1 MAAQRASSVRRVE
14 GDLQSGMADQHTR
27 PNMAALRKLEASL
40 QHDLREREAIPR
52 ASSKRH
58 ASARN
63 AEPHDIP
70 ARDLSIIRNTREAR
84 DVRGAA
90 ARDPLVVD
98 AVARDVSVRDAAAR
112 GARSGSN
119 SPSSRA
125 LLGSYY
131 WQSHVLH
138 WWTRLR
144 KVAYV
149 A

>member
-1 MAAQRASSVRRVE
+1 
-14 GDLQSGMADQHTR
+14 MADQHTR

-52 ASSKRH
+52 ARQ
-58 ASARN
+58 APGRG

-70 ARDLSIIRNTREAR
+70 ARDLSIIRNTREASAR
-84 DVRGAA
+84 AG
-90 ARDPLVVD
+90 ARDPLILD
-98 AVARDVSVRDAAAR
+98 AVARDVAIRDPATRTARSARRAPSAR
-112 GARSGSN
+112 G
-119 SPSSRA
+119 

-131 WQSHVLH
+131 WRAHVLY

-149 A
+149 